1 VQRVPSVNA
10 KRFVRK
16 MRGSAQAHLLECDD
30 GSFYVVKFSNN
41 PQGGRRVL
49 DNEFVSSLLMKRL
62 GIHTPEIAVVNLDYD
77 FMKANPKYSFPR
89 DRIKRLRRRSDLI
102 SAPYTSAVPFLR
114 PSSISC
120 PGRSCR
126 RL

>member
-1 VQRVPSVNA
+1 MQRVQSVNA

-49 DNEFVSSLLMKRL
+49 DMRPDFRHNRLVRSLRKAYFRVRL
-62 GIHTPEIAVVNLDYD
+62 
-77 FMKANPKYSFPR
+77 
-89 DRIKRLRRRSDLI
+89 
-102 SAPYTSAVPFLR
+102 
-114 PSSISC
+114 
-120 PGRSCR
+120 
-126 RL
+126 